1 MRSKLSLPLALSFF
15 AVTMALIA
23 TVREFLWASP
33 RAFAQGLPPDRDIYV
48 EPGVWML
55 RAPDGSRQVFGKIVI
70 DLSTGK
76 IWGFP
81 TLVQQPYPQDA
92 TSTQPPTSEPFLL
105 GTFDLAAIQKK
116 Q

>member
-1 MRSKLSLPLALSFF
+1 MRSKLSLSLVVSLC
-15 AVTMALIA
+15 AVTIALI
-23 TVREFLWASP
+23 TTLREFLWAPP
-33 RAFAQGLPPDRDIYV
+33 RTFAQGLPPDRDIYI

-55 RAPDGSRQVFGKIVI
+55 RAPDGSRQLLGKVVI

-76 IWGFP
+76 AWGFP
-81 TLVQQPYPQDA
+81 TLVQVPYPQDA
-92 TSTQPPTSEPFLL
+92 TSNQPPTSEPFLL